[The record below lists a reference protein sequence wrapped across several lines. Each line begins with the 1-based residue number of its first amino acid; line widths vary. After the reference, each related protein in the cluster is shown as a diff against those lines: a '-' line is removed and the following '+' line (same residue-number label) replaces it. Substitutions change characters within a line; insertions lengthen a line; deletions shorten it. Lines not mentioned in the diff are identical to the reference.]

1 MKVGNLPFVAV
12 SCRTIYESVVDV
24 EDDVELVGCD
34 TTAPLGRL
42 LLSPARSGR
51 PRA

>member
-12 SCRTIYESVVDV
+12 CLTIHESVVDV